1 MAARRVAAGGAVR
14 GRTLVAAALVGFM
27 LVASGIIWRRG
38 YGIARAAEI
47 RELDR
52 RRVQLEGER
61 ATLGRQ
67 IAERS
72 SRSRLGPIV
81 EQRLHMRVPDDSQV
95 IVLPAP
101 AAAPARESPAAPDR
115 ARPRVDAAH

>member
-1 MAARRVAAGGAVR
+1 MAARRVAGGAVR

-27 LVASGIIWRRG
+27 LMASGIIWRRG

-101 AAAPARESPAAPDR
+101 PAVLPRESAAGSD
-115 ARPRVDAAH
+115 RPRASVDAAH